1 MTSIRQAASKYEY
14 GGEKDFRWRGGDISR
29 VEGFTDAV
37 FAFAVT
43 LLVVSL
49 EVPRTFTELL
59 HTMRGFLAFGI
70 CFTML
75 IYLWHLH
82 YIYFRRYGLEDTVTI
97 ALNAVLLFVVLF
109 YIYPLK
115 FLFTLVINSSMGIDV
130 DVHLADGSVVSPLE
144 SDQGTTMMYVYNVG
158 YIAVMGL
165 YALLYWR
172 AYRKREQLQLN
183 EIEQFDT
190 LASIQRLFVQGG
202 VGILSILIVFFGGDN
217 FSRFAGMS
225 YFLIGPAMFVHG
237 WMSGNKRGKL
247 LKKSQSEKS

>member
-1 MTSIRQAASKYEY
+1 MTSLRQTALKYEY
-14 GGEKDFRWRGGDISR
+14 GGEKEFRWRGGDISR

-49 EVPRTFTELL
+49 EVPRTFNELL
-59 HTMRGFLAFGI
+59 VTMRGFLAFAI
-70 CFTML
+70 CFAML

-97 ALNAVLLFVVLF
+97 TLNAVLLFVVLF

-115 FLFTLVINSSMGIDV
+115 FLFTIVITAFTGGDIGV
-130 DVHLADGSVVSPLE
+130 RLPDGSIISPLE
-144 SDQGTTMMYVYNVG
+144 DGQGPLMMYVYNAG

-183 EIEQFDT
+183 DIEQFDT
-190 LASIQRLFVQGG
+190 RASIQRLFVQGG
-202 VGILSILIVFFGGDN
+202 VGMVSTLIVIFGGNRYDQY
-217 FSRFAGMS
+217 AGVV
-225 YFLIGPAMFVHG
+225 YFLIGPSMFVHG
-237 WMSGNKRGKL
+237 WVSGKKRAKILGTM
-247 LKKSQSEKS
+247 QATQV